1 MNKRRTGALALGGI
15 LSALAIVFLLLTTG
29 PVATIGLAAL
39 AGVCGI
45 PLVIEVGRK
54 AGLLHFVVVAV
65 LAVLLVPTPEG
76 KMMYVGFFGWY
87 TVFKAWI
94 ESKHLPRIGEWAA
107 KCGVFAAALV
117 AYGAVW
123 VFLLHMALPDWWAL
137 WMLPVAAVALS
148 GLFVVYDVGLSRLI
162 GAYCGGIS
170 QKIRQIFRF

>member
-1 MNKRRTGALALGGI
+1 MNTRRTGALALGGI

-123 VFLLHMALPDWWAL
+123 VFLLDMPLPAWSWATPL
-137 WMLPVAAVALS
+137 LAV
-148 GLFVVYDVGLSRLI
+148 GLCGVFAVYDVGLSRLI